1 MSDAVRL
8 ENVSKVFASGTQALD
23 SVSLRFGEGS
33 FTCIVGPSGCGK
45 STLLRLI
52 AGLEAPSQGSII
64 WPGGKKRIGF
74 VFQEPTLMPWARALA
89 NVALPLTLKG
99 VPRAE
104 REARAAALLQRVGLS
119 GFERAFP
126 AELSGGMKMRVSIA
140 RALAADPELL
150 LMDEPFAALDEF
162 TRQELN
168 DDLIALAVQQ
178 KLTTIFVTHSIYESA
193 YLAPDI
199 VVMRPRPGRIAATLH
214 DDLPANRNT
223 QWRTTEAFGA
233 RVRRILSALEQAKA
247 A

>member
-1 MSDAVRL
+1 M
-8 ENVSKVFASGTQALD
+8 
-23 SVSLRFGEGS
+23 
-33 FTCIVGPSGCGK
+33 
-45 STLLRLI
+45 
-52 AGLEAPSQGSII
+52 
-64 WPGGKKRIGF
+64 
-74 VFQEPTLMPWARALA
+74 
-89 NVALPLTLKG
+89 
-99 VPRAE
+99 
-104 REARAAALLQRVGLS
+104 QRVGLS

-193 YLAPDI
+193 YLAPGI

>member
-1 MSDAVRL
+1 MSDAVQL
-8 ENVSKVFASGTQALD
+8 EGVSKVFASGTRALD
-23 SVSLRFGEGS
+23 GVSLRFAEGS

-52 AGLEAPSQGSII
+52 AGLETPSIGTIT

-89 NVALPLTLKG
+89 NVALPLTLQG
-99 VPRAE
+99 VAKAE
-104 REARAAALLQRVGLS
+104 REARAADLLRNVGLA

-199 VVMRPRPGRIAATLH
+199 VVMRPRPGRIAATLT
-214 DDLPANRNT
+214 DDLPRDRNT

-233 RVRRILSALEQAKA
+233 RVRRILAALEQAKA

>member
-1 MSDAVRL
+1 MSDAVRID
-8 ENVSKVFASGTQALD
+8 NVSKVFASGTQALD
-23 SVSLRFGEGS
+23 NVSLRFAEGS

-52 AGLEAPSQGSII
+52 AGLETPTTGNIA
-64 WPGGKKRIGF
+64 WPGEKKRIGF
-74 VFQEPTLMPWARALA
+74 VFQEPTLMPWARALS
-89 NVALPLTLKG
+89 NVALPLTLQG
-99 VPRAE
+99 VGRAE
-104 REARAAALLQRVGLS
+104 REARAAALLQSVGLS

-126 AELSGGMKMRVSIA
+126 SELSGGMKMRVSIA

-168 DDLIALAVQQ
+168 DDLIALAAQQ
-178 KLTTIFVTHSIYESA
+178 KLTTLFVTHSIYESA
-193 YLAPDI
+193 YLAPEI
-199 VVMRPRPGRIAATLH
+199 VVMRPRPGRVAGVLR
-214 DDLPANRNT
+214 DKLPKDRNT